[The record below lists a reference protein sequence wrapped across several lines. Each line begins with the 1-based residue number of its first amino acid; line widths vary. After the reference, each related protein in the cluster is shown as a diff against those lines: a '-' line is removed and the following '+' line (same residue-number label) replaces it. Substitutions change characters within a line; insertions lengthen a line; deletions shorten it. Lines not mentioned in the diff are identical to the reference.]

1 MKKYI
6 ALLLALVLCTF
17 AISAFAQ
24 SDDVITM
31 DVTFQSQEITV
42 DDLGVGF
49 LIPADF
55 VSDVISQQAASS
67 DIVFSGTDAAGTYTM
82 HVYMQYQTV
91 DALMV
96 FLDDNADVTQVGE
109 VTINDIDL
117 IGYALPSQNTFVVA
131 LPVGEESMLSFVFKV
146 ATDASGLSLEQM
158 QIIGSL
164 FDL

>member
-17 AISAFAQ
+17 AISALAQ
-24 SDDVITM
+24 SDDSITLG
-31 DVTFQSQEITV
+31 VTFESQEITV
-42 DDLGVGF
+42 DDLSVGF

-55 VSDVISQQAASS
+55 TSDPLNEDTAASG
-67 DIVFSGTDAAGTYTM
+67 IVFSGSDAAGTYTM
-82 HVYMQYQTV
+82 QVYVQYQTV

-96 FLDDNADVTQVGE
+96 ALDDNADVTQVEE
-109 VTINDIDL
+109 VTINAIDL
-117 IGYALPSQNTFVVA
+117 IGYSMPSLSTFVIA
-131 LPVGEESMLSFVFKV
+131 LPVGEESMLSFVIKAAPDV
-146 ATDASGLSLEQM
+146 SSLSLEQM